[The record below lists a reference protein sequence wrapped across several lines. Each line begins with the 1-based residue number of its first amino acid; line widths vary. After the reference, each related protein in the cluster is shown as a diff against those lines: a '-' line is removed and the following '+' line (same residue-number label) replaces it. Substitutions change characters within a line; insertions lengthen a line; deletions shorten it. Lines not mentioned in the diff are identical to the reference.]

1 VTKQLF
7 VLAAWAV
14 FATGMMGLAGS
25 WHTKSY
31 IVAQPAA
38 TPERVARIVHATDA
52 VRGSRVRSQPAQAPP
67 RLGRKSLVRSGGVAN
82 ASRHA

>member
-31 IVAQPAA
+31 TVAQPAA
-38 TPERVARIVHATDA
+38 TPQRLAGIVIATNA
-52 VRGSRVRSQPAQAPP
+52 VRGSGVRSQSTA
-67 RLGRKSLVRSGGVAN
+67 VRP
-82 ASRHA
+82 